1 MSAAAGDDV
10 FVCLIAEHSP
20 AAPVPALKFQYPRQP
35 LLLPYHDPTP
45 LMIPIPGVELRNED
59 SFSFMLLPKP
69 LNPTMTASSGAVV
82 PRLRKFPDPRVQIA
96 LVAEAYSNDGS
107 AWRPMSSSR
116 CVVQLTPDI
125 VSVWDEP
132 CLRAFAEMF
141 FSEEDEILFVNHL
154 NENFDL
160 REKSTAGMENIS
172 HITSLYNALL
182 SARISHY
189 VPRLTVAERIIL
201 RLATGDS
208 VDALRDVVETAV
220 SRSDGTLGPIT
231 DDWDGKGVDAVIEHL
246 GTTWISR
253 IGLGGFEAE
262 VGEFSVTQFVTI
274 FSATDAI
281 QPPDSPYLK
290 WRNNAPYFWHPHLDS
305 GGQTHPLVFLV
316 NAVLT
321 EKRIVIVGGGRSGG
335 DISRA
340 VFALGAIGSAGGV
353 VGSDILSRLFAVI
366 GIQEIEKLPSQS
378 GFIAGTTDIGIED
391 HPHIWDV
398 LCDINTGRIFMSPKL
413 FVYNDGMDSAREP
426 DGDIEWMKQG
436 FWLGDAEFALDV
448 VTAIQNEVPEF
459 QVRQLIY
466 DHVQRFADV
475 TATYEIETLNTSM
488 LSRPPPPPMYPG
500 IDTSLWFK
508 DEVAR
513 NAELVMLRNRIEAW
527 KTTSSYFSFLKKH
540 NEKLQ
545 KSYIP
550 ATVPLHAILDQ
561 IYKSSPQIATPL
573 LVQMLLLLQDTLL
586 PGPDGAQVELL
597 AELRTRGV
605 QIFAA
610 GMMHERWEVRHAST
624 RILWR
629 LDWHPIG
636 TAFIQALNPFYRLC
650 YARESHLLLN
660 LPDDDPLLPTVASEM
675 SPPGSA
681 VSPAAAGPR
690 SVQKRESKRQSVR
703 NASATRMSLLFE
715 ERNAN
720 RIVFNSAK
728 KGYMRGS
735 VLSQNSIRSGL
746 RVKAAGPSG
755 LQKTP
760 AWMQEVLDREQA
772 DSARGDGASIR
783 SGSGRVPSGL
793 SRVPSSLS
801 RAPSG
806 SGRPA
811 GPARKPADMSD
822 IDNVI
827 RNFAQTGLQ
836 GPGGAVERT
845 NGFVPE
851 SQQSE
856 TGFSGT
862 TANMRGPRANPFA
875 PQSAG
880 MVSDGSQQPQPY
892 QRKPR
897 SNSGSLAGANANG
910 GRVPRM

>member
-1 MSAAAGDDV
+1 
-10 FVCLIAEHSP
+10 
-20 AAPVPALKFQYPRQP
+20 
-35 LLLPYHDPTP
+35 
-45 LMIPIPGVELRNED
+45 
-59 SFSFMLLPKP
+59 
-69 LNPTMTASSGAVV
+69 
-82 PRLRKFPDPRVQIA
+82 
-96 LVAEAYSNDGS
+96 
-107 AWRPMSSSR
+107 MSSSR

-132 CLRAFAEMF
+132 CLRAFAEITASTSLGYVQPEKCCVVVFLDLRVLGLRF

-160 REKSTAGMENIS
+160 REKSTAGMEPVQSLPRDPSTPLLPLYCINCIRKAGDKTRALTIVSAYSWIHSFQPIIQSAIDTFSRTENIS

-189 VPRLTVAERIIL
+189 IPRLTVAERIIL

-316 NAVLT
+316 NAVLA

-610 GMMHERWEVRHAST
+610 GMMHERWE
-624 RILWR
+624 
-629 LDWHPIG
+629 IG